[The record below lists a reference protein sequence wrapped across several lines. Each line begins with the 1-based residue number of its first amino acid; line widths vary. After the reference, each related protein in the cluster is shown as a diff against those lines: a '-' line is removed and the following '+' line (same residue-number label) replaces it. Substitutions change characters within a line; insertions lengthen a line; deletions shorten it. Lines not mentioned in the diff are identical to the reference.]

1 MEIFVVAENKTI
13 KEFAVADLCQF
24 LESKGL
30 FRIKFTMSAKRQVL
44 NEPQMREAVH
54 YVIHVLLIWNIRCL
68 AYSLSIDYVSDVFVK
83 FHQLRS
89 KNSVL
94 LFPSQILLR
103 NLKVLIL
110 CQMVVL

>member
-1 MEIFVVAENKTI
+1 
-13 KEFAVADLCQF
+13 
-24 LESKGL
+24 
-30 FRIKFTMSAKRQVL
+30 MSAKRQVL

-54 YVIHVLLIWNIRCL
+54 YVSHVLLLWNIRCL
-68 AYSLSIDYVSDVFVK
+68 VHSLSIDYVSDVFVK

-94 LFPSQILLR
+94 LFSSQILLR